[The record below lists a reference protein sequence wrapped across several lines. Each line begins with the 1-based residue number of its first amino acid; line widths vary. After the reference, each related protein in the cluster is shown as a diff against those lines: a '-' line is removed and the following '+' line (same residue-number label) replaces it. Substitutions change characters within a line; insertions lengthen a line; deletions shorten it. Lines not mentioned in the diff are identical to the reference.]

1 MSASRVDRQNI
12 KDSKT
17 PNETIGSEETEE
29 QMKKKKKKK
38 KRLISR
44 RSPSSAI
51 GQHGSRSAHNYRTE

>member
-29 QMKKKKKKK
+29 QKKKKKKK
-38 KRLISR
+38 KKKEAHLATFAIVRDRTARL
-44 RSPSSAI
+44 A
-51 GQHGSRSAHNYRTE
+51 QCT

>member
-29 QMKKKKKKK
+29 QMK
-38 KRLISR
+38 
-44 RSPSSAI
+44 
-51 GQHGSRSAHNYRTE
+51 